1 MKKCLLLLGFVLALF
16 VTETKATH
24 IMGSDI
30 TYECLGE
37 NKYKIILKL
46 YRDCTGI
53 NLGGI
58 TGTISSGGNTT
69 SFSPTK
75 KGIRDLTPTCAKS
88 ISACKDRQ
96 SGLGIGVEE
105 HTFEATIDLSKAPY
119 STWIANGAC
128 EFSFSWS
135 QCCRNGEITTI
146 NNGTF
151 YSEAMLNVCNIKKT
165 NVLCNTSPEFKGIPI
180 VFACCNNPFRYNY
193 QVSETSDYDSLSYEL
208 VEPLSNKGTNMTYK
222 SPFSDSVPMTPKCV
236 PSNTVNCTPVPNAN
250 PPLGFYFNKKN
261 GDMVFTPVICD
272 QVGVVVVEIKEWR
285 LDTLGK
291 YVHIGTIRSDIQI
304 IVMNCGSNWPPEIQS
319 NKYDYTVC
327 EGDQIKITIDGK
339 DKPHFADPN
348 GRKDTVTLSW
358 DSTITQAK
366 FTITNP
372 SAREKKGEFVWQT
385 KVGDAK
391 NKPYQFGVIARD
403 DACPLNAM
411 TIKAFT
417 IKVLPRA
424 NATRHYNKLCG
435 TKDLEIDLSFDKDFA
450 FPGSYSWNLLDSNTK
465 LINTSVSKKDT
476 FKNLSN
482 GKYFTLFTV
491 NNKYNC
497 SSSFFDTIDY
507 KYATKSKSLILNLGA
522 DKTITDKQ
530 TVNLDAGTSFKSY
543 LWNTN
548 AVTSSIIVK
557 GQAMGAGNHE
567 FWVHA
572 KDSNGC
578 RYVDS
583 IKVIVTST
591 IGINDWNKENV
602 ILYPIPTNDF
612 LTIEL
617 PLSLAEGKIE
627 ILNSI
632 GQFVY
637 VQDIPVNENKLK
649 IAVNTLSK
657 GIYFLKV
664 KDGNKVYNARFV
676 KE

>member
-16 VTETKATH
+16 ISETKATH
-24 IMGSDI
+24 MMGSDI
-30 TYECLGE
+30 TYECLGN
-37 NKYKIILKL
+37 NKYKITLKL
-46 YRDCTGI
+46 YRDCTGV

-58 TGTISSGGNTT
+58 TGTISSGTNSI

-75 KGIRDLTPTCAKS
+75 KSIKDLSPTCSGTKS
-88 ISACKDRQ
+88 VCDS
-96 SGLGIGVEE
+96 SNTLGIGVEE
-105 HTFEATIDLSKAPY
+105 HTYEVTIDISKAPY
-119 STWIANGAC
+119 STWVVNGAC
-128 EFSFSWS
+128 EFSFSWG

-165 NVLCNTSPEFKGIPI
+165 KILCNTSPEFKGVPI
-180 VFACCNNPFRYNY
+180 FFACCNNPFRYNY
-193 QVSETSDYDSLSYEL
+193 QVSETSDFDSLSYEL
-208 VEPLSNKGTNMTYK
+208 VAPLSNKGTNMTYK

-236 PSNTVNCTPVPNAN
+236 PSSTVNCTPVPNAN

-261 GDMVFTPVICD
+261 GDMVFTPTKCNE
-272 QVGVVVVEIKEWR
+272 VGIVVVEIKEWR
-285 LDTLGK
+285 MDTLGN
-291 YVHIGTIRSDIQI
+291 YVHIGTIRRDIQI
-304 IVMNCGSNWPPEIQS
+304 IVMNCGSNWPPEIKS

-327 EGDQIKITIDGK
+327 EGDQIKITIDGM
-339 DKPHFADPN
+339 DKPHPSDPN
-348 GRKDTVTLSW
+348 GRKDTVTLTW

-366 FTITNP
+366 FKVTNP
-372 SAREKKGEFVWQT
+372 TAREKKGEFVWQT
-385 KVGDAK
+385 KIGDASSR
-391 NKPYQFGVIARD
+391 PYQFGVIARD

-411 TIKAFT
+411 TTKAFT

-424 NATRHYNKLCG
+424 NATRQYQKLCG
-435 TKDLEIDLSFDKDFA
+435 TKDLEIDLSFNKDFA
-450 FPGSYSWNLLDSNTK
+450 FPGSYSWNLLDSNAQ
-465 LINTSVSKKDT
+465 LISTTVSKKDT
-476 FKNLSN
+476 FRNLSN

-497 SSSFFDTIDY
+497 SSSFFDTIQY
-507 KYATKSKSLILNLGA
+507 KYATKNKSLSLGA

-530 TVNLDAGTSFKSY
+530 TVTLDAGTGFKSY
-543 LWNTN
+543 LWNTK
-548 AVTSSIIVK
+548 AITSSIQVK
-557 GQAMGAGNHE
+557 GQVKGSGNHE

-578 RYVDS
+578 RYEDS

-591 IGINDWNKENV
+591 IGINDWNKENL
-602 ILYPIPTNDF
+602 ILYPIPTDDF
-612 LTIEL
+612 LTLEL
-617 PLSLAEGKIE
+617 PHSLASGKIE

-632 GQFVY
+632 GQAVY
-637 VQDIPVNENKLK
+637 VQDIPVNKNKTK

-664 KDGNKVYNARFV
+664 KDGNKVYIARFV